1 MNPRLQPT
9 RSRVTRRSA
18 TSRFDGG
25 EPVRLHIC
33 RDRSTEQ
40 FKGNSHMCGIV
51 GYVGREHRAVDV
63 LVDGLRRL
71 EYRGYDSAGVAT
83 LEGSQIQVRR
93 AKGKLI
99 NLEGVLRDKPLQG
112 HIGVGHTRWATHG
125 KPSERN
131 AHPHR
136 AGSVVIV
143 HNGIIENYRALR
155 SELEE
160 AVSEIVS
167 DTDTELIAHLIDREI
182 QQGRDLMSA
191 VRGACSQLIGSY
203 AFGAMSDTDPAHLV
217 AAKNGGSPIIVG
229 QGEKQAFLGS
239 DIPAILPYTREIITL
254 WDGDFALL
262 SAEGIQLFDAEG
274 QAVERD
280 FMTVQ
285 WDPVS
290 AERGGYDHFMQKEIF
305 EQPRA
310 ITDTIGTR
318 VNEATMEIDLDGIE
332 FGSDEIDSLRSIS
345 LVACGTA
352 SYACHVAK
360 YMIEQLAGIPCEVDL
375 ASEFRYRS
383 PILGSDCLVIP
394 VSQSGETAD
403 TLAALREGRA
413 QGARVLSVCNVRE
426 STIARESDDVLYTHA
441 GPEIGVASTKAFVT
455 QVVAL
460 YLVALKLASVRGRLQ
475 GEALAA
481 RLHDLMR
488 LPRLVE
494 ETLALD
500 EKIASI
506 ARRYFKAEDFLFLG
520 RGIMFPIAMEG
531 ALKLKEI
538 SYIHAEGYAAG
549 EMKHGPIALID
560 ENMPV
565 VVIANSGP
573 LFDKLVSNL
582 EQVRA
587 RDGRVIAVATQGNSE
602 LAEKANEVLH
612 IPDLGNYLTSVLAV
626 IPLQLLAYHV
636 ATLRGTDVD
645 QPRNL
650 AKSVTVE

>member
-1 MNPRLQPT
+1 
-9 RSRVTRRSA
+9 
-18 TSRFDGG
+18 
-25 EPVRLHIC
+25 
-33 RDRSTEQ
+33 
-40 FKGNSHMCGIV
+40 MCGIV
-51 GYVGREHRAVDV
+51 GYVGLEHRAVDV
-63 LVDGLRRL
+63 LIDGLRRL

-83 LEGSQIQVRR
+83 LEGPEIGVRR
-93 AKGKLI
+93 AKGKLV
-99 NLEGVLRDKPLQG
+99 NLEAVLRDKPLEG
-112 HIGVGHTRWATHG
+112 NIGVGHTRWATHG

-155 SELEE
+155 SELESGG
-160 AVSEIVS
+160 AEILS
-167 DTDTELIAHLIDREI
+167 DTDTELIAHLINREI
-182 QQGRDLMSA
+182 EQGKDLMRA
-191 VRGACSQLIGSY
+191 VREACSQLTGSY
-203 AFGAMSDTDPAHLV
+203 AFGAISDTDPTHLV

-229 QGEKQAFLGS
+229 RGEKQAFLGS
-239 DIPAILPYTREIITL
+239 DIPAILPYTREIISL

-262 SAEGIQLFDAEG
+262 SADGIEVMDADG

-280 FMTVQ
+280 FMVVQ

-318 VNEATMEIDLDGIE
+318 INEAEMSVDLDGIE
-332 FGSDEIDSLRSIS
+332 FSREEVDGLRCIS

-352 SYACHVAK
+352 SYACHVGK

-375 ASEFRYRS
+375 ASEFRYRK
-383 PILGSDCLVIP
+383 PILGSDCMVIP

-403 TLAALREGRA
+403 TLAALREGKR
-413 QGARVLSVCNVRE
+413 QEARVFSICNVRE

-460 YLVALKLASVRGRLQ
+460 YLLAVKLAHVRGRLE
-475 GEALAA
+475 GDALAE

-494 ETLALD
+494 EALGLDSEIATL
-500 EKIASI
+500 

-587 RDGRVIAVATQGNSE
+587 RDGRVIAIANTGNAE

-612 IPDLGNYLTSVLAV
+612 IPDLGEFLTSILAV

>member
-1 MNPRLQPT
+1 
-9 RSRVTRRSA
+9 
-18 TSRFDGG
+18 
-25 EPVRLHIC
+25 
-33 RDRSTEQ
+33 
-40 FKGNSHMCGIV
+40 MCGIV
-51 GYVGREHRAVDV
+51 GYIGREHRAVDV
-63 LVDGLRRL
+63 LIDGLRRL

-83 LEGSQIQVRR
+83 IEGSRIEVRR

-99 NLEGVLRDKPLQG
+99 NLEATLREKPLQG
-112 HIGVGHTRWATHG
+112 SIGIGHTRWATHG

-143 HNGIIENYRALR
+143 HNGIIENYREIR
-155 SELEE
+155 IELER
-160 AVSEIVS
+160 AGSVIAS
-167 DTDTELIAHLIDREI
+167 DTDTELIAHLIDAGLKR
-182 QQGRDLMSA
+182 GRDILTA
-191 VRGACSQLIGSY
+191 VREACARLTGSY
-203 AFGAMSDTDPAHLV
+203 AFCAMSDTDPSCLV

-229 QGEKQAFLGS
+229 QAEKQAFLGS
-239 DIPAILPYTREIITL
+239 DIPAILPYTREMISL
-254 WDGDFALL
+254 WDGDFAVL
-262 SAEGIQLFDAEG
+262 SEDGVQVVDADGRPLDRE
-274 QAVERD
+274 
-280 FMTVQ
+280 FMTIG

-290 AERGGYDHFMQKEIF
+290 AERGGFDHFMQKEIF

-318 VNEATMEIDLDGIE
+318 VNEVDLKIDLDGIE
-332 FGSDEIDSLRSIS
+332 FTRDFADNLRSIS

-352 SYACHVAK
+352 SYACMVGK
-360 YMIEQLAGIPCEVDL
+360 YMIEQLAGIPCDVDL
-375 ASEFRYRS
+375 ASEFRYRK
-383 PILGSDCLVIP
+383 PVLGTNCMVIP

-403 TLAALREGRA
+403 TLAALREGRS
-413 QGARVLSVCNVRE
+413 QGARVLAVCNVRE

-460 YLVALKLASVRGRLQ
+460 YLIALKLAAVRGRVQ
-475 GEALAA
+475 GEEMRG

-488 LPRLVE
+488 LPRFVE
-494 ETLALD
+494 QTLKLD
-500 EKIASI
+500 AQIQTI
-506 ARRYFKAEDFLFLG
+506 ARSYSKAQDFLFLG

-565 VVIANSGP
+565 VVIANKSR
-573 LFDKLVSNL
+573 LLDKLVSNL

-587 RDGRVIAVATQGNSE
+587 RDGRVIAIATVGDDQI
-602 LAEKANEVLH
+602 AEKANEV
-612 IPDLGNYLTSVLAV
+612 IFIEDLGDFLTSILATV
-626 IPLQLLAYHV
+626 PLQLLAYHI

>member
-1 MNPRLQPT
+1 
-9 RSRVTRRSA
+9 
-18 TSRFDGG
+18 
-25 EPVRLHIC
+25 
-33 RDRSTEQ
+33 
-40 FKGNSHMCGIV
+40 MCGIV
-51 GYVGREHRAVDV
+51 GYVGREPCAVDV
-63 LVDGLRRL
+63 LIDGLRRL
-71 EYRGYDSAGVAT
+71 EYRGYDSAGVAI
-83 LEGSQIQVRR
+83 LAEKAIEVRR

-99 NLEGVLRDKPLQG
+99 NLEGVLREKPLKG
-112 HIGVGHTRWATHG
+112 NMGLGHTRWATHG

-143 HNGIIENYRALR
+143 HNGIIENYRELR
-155 SELEE
+155 AELE
-160 AVSEIVS
+160 ASGAEILS
-167 DTDTELIAHLIDREI
+167 DTDTELIAHLIDGQIRE
-182 QQGRDLMSA
+182 GKDLLTA
-191 VRGACSQLIGSY
+191 VRNSCARLVGSY
-203 AFGAMSDTDPAHLV
+203 ALGAMSDSDPAQLV

-229 QGEKQAFLGS
+229 QGEKQAFMGS

-262 SAEGIQLFDAEG
+262 SADGLKIVDIEGNSL
-274 QAVERD
+274 ERE
-280 FMTVQ
+280 FMTIQ

-318 VNEATMEIDLDGIE
+318 VNEADLNVDLDGIE
-332 FGSDEIDSLRSIS
+332 FGRQEADSLRSIS

-352 SYACHVAK
+352 SYACQVGK

-383 PILGSDCLVIP
+383 PILGSNCMVVP

-403 TLAALREGRA
+403 TLAALREGKG
-413 QGARVLSVCNVRE
+413 QGARILSICNVRE

-460 YLVALKLASVRGRLQ
+460 YLVALKLAQVRGRLE
-475 GEALAA
+475 GDELGK

-494 ETLALD
+494 ETLGRD
-500 EKIASI
+500 REIADI
-506 ARRYFKAEDFLFLG
+506 ARRYFKADDFLFLG

-587 RDGRVIAVATQGNSE
+587 RDGRVIAVATEGSIE
-602 LAEKANEVLH
+602 LADKANEVIH
-612 IPDLGNYLTSVLAV
+612 VPDLGDFLTSILAV

>member
-1 MNPRLQPT
+1 
-9 RSRVTRRSA
+9 
-18 TSRFDGG
+18 
-25 EPVRLHIC
+25 
-33 RDRSTEQ
+33 
-40 FKGNSHMCGIV
+40 MCGIV
-51 GYVGREHRAVDV
+51 GYVGQEHRAVDV
-63 LVDGLRRL
+63 LIDGLRRL
-71 EYRGYDSAGVAT
+71 EYRGYDSAGVAI
-83 LEGSQIQVRR
+83 LAEQAIEVRR

-99 NLEGVLRDKPLQG
+99 NLEGVLRENPLEG
-112 HIGVGHTRWATHG
+112 NMGLGHTRWATHG

-143 HNGIIENYRALR
+143 HNGIIENYRELR
-155 SELEE
+155 AELE
-160 AVSEIVS
+160 ALGAEIVS
-167 DTDTELIAHLIDREI
+167 DTDTELIAHLINGQIRE
-182 QQGRDLMSA
+182 GKDLMTA
-191 VRGACSQLIGSY
+191 VRNACARLVGSY
-203 AFGAMSDTDPAHLV
+203 ALGAMSDTDPAHLV

-229 QGEKQAFLGS
+229 KGEKQAFLGS
-239 DIPAILPYTREIITL
+239 DIPAILPYTREIVTL

-262 SAEGIQLFDAEG
+262 STDGFEVVDMEGNPL
-274 QAVERD
+274 ERD
-280 FMTVQ
+280 FMTIQ

-318 VNEATMEIDLDGIE
+318 VNEADLSVDLDGIE
-332 FGSDEIDSLRSIS
+332 FSREEADGLRSIS

-352 SYACHVAK
+352 SYACHVGK

-383 PILGSDCLVIP
+383 PILGPDCMVVP

-403 TLAALREGRA
+403 TLAALREGKG
-413 QGARVLSVCNVRE
+413 QGARILSVCNVRE

-460 YLVALKLASVRGRLQ
+460 YLLALKLAQIRGLLQ
-475 GEALAA
+475 GDDLSE

-494 ETLALD
+494 KTLGLD
-500 EKIASI
+500 REIAAI

-587 RDGRVIAVATQGNSE
+587 RDGRVIAVATEGSVE
-602 LAEKANEVLH
+602 LADKANEVIH
-612 IPDLGNYLTSVLAV
+612 IPDLGDFLTSILAV
-626 IPLQLLAYHV
+626 VPLQLLAYHV